1 MLLYG
6 TVIYEDSP
14 FGGDGIPHGGRGS
27 VAAASQ
33 NELYT
38 SQPRAKMSDK
48 IVAPKEKS
56 LCELPSQKPVI

>member
-1 MLLYG
+1 MYR
-6 TVIYEDSP
+6 TIIYEDSP

-48 IVAPKEKS
+48 IVR
-56 LCELPSQKPVI
+56 QKKKVCVNYLAKNQ